1 MSQRFSNKVVMV
13 TGAGNGLARATAL
26 GFAREG
32 ASLCIIDMDQAAL
45 DKTRQDA
52 EAFGAKVLALNINL
66 GTREACHQ
74 AVNDAAAHFGKLN
87 VLCNIAGIVR
97 MHHVTDVSVD
107 DWSKLI
113 AINMAAPFWL
123 SQAAIP
129 HLLESH
135 GNIVNCT
142 SQSSL
147 KGCAYIV
154 PYSMTKGAIVMM
166 TKSMAM
172 EYINSPIRINAVSPG
187 TMGNTNMSTGMSF
200 PENIDPNLFM
210 RYGGIR
216 PASEPE
222 DVASLFLYAASD
234 DAKAVHGAILCADG
248 GTTAD

>member
-1 MSQRFSNKVVMV
+1 MTQRFSNKVVMV

-32 ASLCIIDMDQAAL
+32 ASLCIIDMDQEGL
-45 DKTRQDA
+45 EKTRQEA
-52 EAFGAKVLALNINL
+52 EALGSTVLAINVNL
-66 GTREACHQ
+66 GTRVACHE
-74 AVNDAAAHFGKLN
+74 AVDAAIDHFGKLD

-97 MHHVTDVSVD
+97 MHHVTDVSEE
-107 DWSKLI
+107 DWGKLI
-113 AINMAAPFWL
+113 AVNMAAPFWL

-129 HLLESH
+129 HLLKTH

-172 EYINSPIRINAVSPG
+172 EYINAPIRINAVSPG

-200 PENIDPNLFM
+200 PDNIDPTLFM

-216 PASEPE
+216 PAAEPE

-234 DAKAVHGAILCADG
+234 DARAVHGAILCADG